1 MGLFDDVNILPQPA
15 EDSTLDNPKVCTD
28 FRPLQ
33 HSRRCGHSGSSEP
46 WHCLIQ
52 VDLTLNIVERKTGG
66 LSAGGGISAQG
77 HAEGALPGFIGS
89 CSYSQRNLF
98 GLNQKLSAT
107 VELGQ
112 VGFVKRVWNAR
123 HHCERNLEE
132 VAKYQGRAAVF
143 VPCLADMDLDCLS
156 PLVK

>member
-1 MGLFDDVNILPQPA
+1 MQVYNIKQAKRDIDAVYSMGLFDDVNILPQTA
-15 EDSTLDNPKVCTD
+15 EDSTIGSPK
-28 FRPLQ
+28 
-33 HSRRCGHSGSSEP
+33 
-46 WHCLIQ
+46 

-98 GLNQKLSAT
+98 GLNQKLTAT

-112 VGFVKRVWNAR
+112 VG
-123 HHCERNLEE
+123 
-132 VAKYQGRAAVF
+132 GRSSVLRAPRAS
-143 VPCLADMDLDCLS
+143 MG
-156 PLVK
+156 